1 MAKVRALMSG
11 AGTAPVLESLY
22 ATENGYYTPSQGVD
36 GYDQVTVAVP
46 EPVIITKNI
55 VANGTYNAVSD
66 DATGYSSVTVNVPEG
81 IPGIIIDTDMP
92 TSAIGN
98 NGDYY
103 YMRNKSGNIA
113 TNNWS
118 DGGSGQTIGGYEFIP
133 SENITVIALRAYS
146 RNYQSITGKIGL
158 YDSSGNTII
167 ETGDVTIDPGWNT
180 IYISST
186 DLTSGTH
193 YCVISTFNAS
203 SSMIYS
209 AINSLSISN
218 KIAIV
223 QGRYGGI
230 LGNADS
236 ANVYTS
242 DIVIEDDSSNYYIGR
257 QYKKVSGVWT
267 EIKSGIIS

>member
-11 AGTAPVLESLY
+11 AGTSPVLESLY
-22 ATENGYYTPSQGVD
+22 ATENGEYTPPTGVD
-36 GYDQVTVAVP
+36 GFDNVTVAVP
-46 EPVIITKNI
+46 PPVIITKNI
-55 VANGTYNAVSD
+55 IANGTYNAID
-66 DATGYSSVTVNVPEG
+66 DNATGYSSVTVNVPEG
-81 IPGIIIDTDMP
+81 IPGIIIGSDLP
-92 TSAIGN
+92 SSNIGD

-113 TNNWS
+113 VNNWS
-118 DGGSGQTIGGYEFIP
+118 ENGSGQTIGGYEFIP

-158 YDSSGNTII
+158 YDSSGNAII
-167 ETGDVTIDPGWNT
+167 ETEVTTIAPGWNT
-180 IYISST
+180 IYIT
-186 DLTSGTH
+186 PTNLTSGTH
-193 YCVISTFNAS
+193 YFVISTFNAS

-218 KIAIV
+218 KITIV

-230 LGNADS
+230 LGNTDS

-242 DIVIEDDSSNYYIGR
+242 DIVIEDDSSNYYISW